1 MVLGRF
7 PRKTA
12 IPTLGGR
19 SQFYVWASGG
29 TLVVQNANGTTKAI
43 GADYWVVV
51 LNRRRSLGARKD
63 TTSEYT
69 DPNWSFDRI
78 FAPYV
83 AAVMRYMGG

>member
-1 MVLGRF
+1 
-7 PRKTA
+7 
-12 IPTLGGR
+12 
-19 SQFYVWASGG
+19 
-29 TLVVQNANGTTKAI
+29 LVVQNANGTTKAI